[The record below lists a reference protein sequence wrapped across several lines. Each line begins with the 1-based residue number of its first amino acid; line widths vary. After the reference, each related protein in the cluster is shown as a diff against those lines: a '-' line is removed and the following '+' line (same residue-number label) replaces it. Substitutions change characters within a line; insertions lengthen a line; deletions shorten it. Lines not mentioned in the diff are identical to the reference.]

1 MQIGDLVK
9 ILSVF
14 AKEDEKYIGTI
25 GIIKCKPVAI
35 VGIWGVYTGNRTLYL
50 LDDRLEVI

>member
-1 MQIGDLVK
+1 MKIGDLVK

-14 AKEDEKYIGTI
+14 SKEDERYIGAV
-25 GIIKCKPVAI
+25 GILRCRPVAI